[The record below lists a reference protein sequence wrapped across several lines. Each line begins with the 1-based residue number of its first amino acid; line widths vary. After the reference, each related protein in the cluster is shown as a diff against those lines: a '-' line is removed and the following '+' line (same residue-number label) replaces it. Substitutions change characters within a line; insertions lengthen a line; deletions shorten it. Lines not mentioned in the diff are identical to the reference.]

1 MPFGATPPIT
11 ARPMRDGPRP
21 RWPGRWALRLAGPR
35 VYGDVRVEDRWMG
48 DGRAE
53 ATAGDI
59 DRALALYRTACGLL
73 IGSAAGLTLLAWLI
87 AR

>member
-1 MPFGATPPIT
+1 MAGAL
-11 ARPMRDGPRP
+11 G
-21 RWPGRWALRLAGPR
+21 LRLAGPR
-35 VYGDVRVEDRWMG
+35 TYGDVRVEDRWMG

-53 ATAGDI
+53 ANAADI

-73 IGSAAGLTLLAWLI
+73 LALASALALLVWLI